1 MLLIRMHFK
10 LITLLLIT
18 LISWNLFPRLASGLT
33 DRNSQHIRETANVI
47 VKQNQ
52 LTNEFQ
58 NNLHLLHTEEYFN
71 EARKDLQKYHD
82 LLKPPRIAFSSTD
95 SRYSANLLRLCNDV
109 IEISSYE
116 FKNLSSV
123 CLNQRLQQN
132 FIEFSTKLAESR
144 GTIEEREFLTNKVR
158 KANEVAVD
166 FYTENYSAYILHS
179 QYSEIKK
186 LLETMNTK
194 LYDVFME
201 VKKYP
206 NKLPSATTTSCT

>member
-1 MLLIRMHFK
+1 MLSIRMHFK

-82 LLKPPRIAFSSTD
+82 LLKPPTIAFSSTD
-95 SRYSANLLRLCNDV
+95 SRYNANLLRLCNNV

-132 FIEFSTKLAESR
+132 FIEFSTKLSESR
-144 GTIEEREFLTNKVR
+144 GTIEEREFLSNKVR

-206 NKLPSATTTSCT
+206 NKLPNATTTSCT

>member
-1 MLLIRMHFK
+1 MLPIRMHFK

-82 LLKPPRIAFSSTD
+82 LLKPPTIAFSSTD
-95 SRYSANLLRLCNDV
+95 SRYNANLLRLCNNV

-132 FIEFSTKLAESR
+132 FIEFSTKLSESR

-206 NKLPSATTTSCT
+206 NKLPNATTTSCT

>member
-58 NNLHLLHTEEYFN
+58 NNLYLLHTEEYFN

-82 LLKPPRIAFSSTD
+82 LLKPPAIAFSSTD
-95 SRYSANLLRLCNDV
+95 SRYSANLFRLCNDV

-132 FIEFSTKLAESR
+132 FIEFSTQLAESR
-144 GTIEEREFLTNKVR
+144 GTIEEREFLSNKVR

-201 VKKYP
+201 VKHYP
-206 NKLPSATTTSCT
+206 NKLPNATTTSCT